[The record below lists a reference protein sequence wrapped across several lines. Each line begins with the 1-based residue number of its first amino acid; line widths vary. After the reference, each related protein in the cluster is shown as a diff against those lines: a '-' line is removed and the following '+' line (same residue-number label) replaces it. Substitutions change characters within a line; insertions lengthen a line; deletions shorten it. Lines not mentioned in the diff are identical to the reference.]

1 MIHQHV
7 TVKHLFE
14 QFDQQVM
21 LVSQFL
27 VIMVTD
33 FDSEFIF
40 FLFLTNS

>member
-1 MIHQHV
+1 M